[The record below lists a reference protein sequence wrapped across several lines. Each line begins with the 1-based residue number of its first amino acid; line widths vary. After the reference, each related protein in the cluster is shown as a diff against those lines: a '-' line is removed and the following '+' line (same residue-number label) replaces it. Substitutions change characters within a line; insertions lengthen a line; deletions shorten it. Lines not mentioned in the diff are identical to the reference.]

1 MNPVRIL
8 VVEDEGA
15 VGRDIQ
21 NTLIRCGYSV
31 AGIARTGLEA
41 LEIVRRVDPDLVI
54 MDIRLSGA
62 MDGIETAERIRSS
75 FGKPIIYLTALADED
90 TIARAS
96 RTEPEGYL
104 IKPFNER
111 ELQSTVEIAVSRSR
125 SREELEDREE
135 QFMSTLRSMADG
147 VIATDIVGNVTFMNP
162 VAESITGWALADARN
177 KLLQEIFAIS
187 DGSGRKAPTFA
198 PRSRSSDQQQ
208 GRRVMLMTRDGRSV
222 QVEDNSAPLKDSHG
236 SLVGLVVVFRLCDG
250 DGSDINETNEA
261 ESLKGIVEGIADP
274 IVAFDRH
281 WKITFANHRAVEQF
295 GRSQEGLIGSG
306 FWELLPEGVREENF
320 HDASRALAR
329 KERCGFEFYYDRNR
343 RWFEASVYPFGEG
356 LLVLMR
362 DVTERIEQQETAS
375 RIEKLECLGLLARGF
390 AHDFNNILT
399 VMLGNLSLAEMKLPE
414 GISGRRELEQARAAT
429 LRAQN
434 RVYQLLTFAKG
445 GAPIRQRLDLKR
457 LVSELQEDMERNP
470 QINYEFEVANDLR
483 MIDADSGQLRRV
495 IENLLRNS
503 EEAMPEGGHLKLR
516 FANAPSGSLA
526 RKNLPASMELEDGAD
541 YVILE
546 VQDNGHGI
554 DGDVVDKIFE
564 PYFST
569 RGEAN
574 ATGIGLT
581 VCESIVRAHNGGIAC
596 QSIKDKGT
604 RVLVAFPAPEELGTE
619 TLTGVSQ
626 QQLSGKERFS
636 RPRIIVLE
644 DEPLIRKLLV
654 ANLEQEGFEVVETED
669 GVDTA
674 ARYIE
679 SYHQGNPFDLVIAD
693 LSIPNGVGG
702 AKAIEEIMRIDPG
715 VKAIVSSGYSDDPI
729 MANPGDFGF
738 SGVLPKP
745 YQPKQLLGLVR
756 SVLAA

>member
-1 MNPVRIL
+1 MSPVRIL

-21 NTLIRCGYSV
+21 NTLVRCGYSV
-31 AGIARTGLEA
+31 ADIARTGSEA

-54 MDIRLSGA
+54 MDIRLSGS
-62 MDGIETAERIRSS
+62 MDGIEAAERIRSLY
-75 FGKPIIYLTALADED
+75 GKPIIYLTALADED
-90 TIARAS
+90 TMARAS

-104 IKPFNER
+104 LKPFNES
-111 ELQSTVEIAVSRSR
+111 ELQSTVEIAISRSR
-125 SREELEDREE
+125 SRKALADREE

-162 VAESITGWALADARN
+162 VAESITGWGFAEARS
-177 KLLQEIFAIS
+177 KVLQEVFAIS
-187 DGSGRKAPTFA
+187 DDAGRKAPPLA
-198 PRSRSSDQQQ
+198 PRPRPSGRHL
-208 GRRVMLMTRDGRSV
+208 GRRVMLLTKDGRRV

-236 SLVGLVVVFRLCDG
+236 SLVGLVVVFRRCESAG
-250 DGSDINETNEA
+250 DWRSDTNEG
-261 ESLKGIVEGIADP
+261 ESLRGIVEGIADP

-281 WKITFANHRAVEQF
+281 WKITFANHRAAKQF
-295 GRSQEGLIGSG
+295 GRSQDGLIGSA

-320 HDASRALAR
+320 HDTSRALAR
-329 KERCGFEFYYDRNR
+329 KERCSFEFYQDSSR
-343 RWFEASVYPFGEG
+343 RWFEANIYPFGEG

-414 GISGRRELEQARAAT
+414 GIAGRIELEQARAAT

-434 RVYQLLTFAKG
+434 RVHQLLTFAKG
-445 GAPIRQRLDLKR
+445 GAPIRQRMDLQR
-457 LVSELQEDMERNP
+457 AMTEVEEDMERNP
-470 QINYEFEVANDLR
+470 RIEYRFKIAADLWQ
-483 MIDADSGQLRRV
+483 IDADSGQLRRV

-503 EEAMPEGGHLKLR
+503 EEAMVRGGRLTVR
-516 FANAPSGSLA
+516 FENAPSGSVL
-526 RKNLPASMELEDGAD
+526 RENLPASMELEDGAD
-541 YVILE
+541 YVVLQ
-546 VQDNGHGI
+546 VKDNGHGI
-554 DGDVVDKIFE
+554 DEDLLDKIFE

-569 RGEAN
+569 RGDAN

-581 VCESIVRAHNGGIAC
+581 VCDSIVRAHNGGICC
-596 QSIKDKGT
+596 QSIKGEGT
-604 RVLVAFPAPEELGTE
+604 KVVVAFPAPVDRSPDTFHPDTKPAGNTA
-619 TLTGVSQ
+619 
-626 QQLSGKERFS
+626 RFT
-636 RPRIIVLE
+636 RPRILVLE
-644 DEPLIRKLLV
+644 DEPLIRQLLV

-669 GVDTA
+669 GVETA

-679 SYHQGNPFDLVIAD
+679 SYDRGDPFDLVIAD

-702 AKAIEEIMRIDPG
+702 AKAIEEIMQIDPG
-715 VKAIVSSGYSDDPI
+715 VKAIVSSGYSDDPV
-729 MANPGDFGF
+729 MAEPGTFGF

-745 YQPKQLLGLVR
+745 YQPKQLLSLVQR
-756 SVLAA
+756 ILAI

>member
-1 MNPVRIL
+1 MNSVRIL

-15 VGRDIQ
+15 VGRDIR

-31 AGIARTGLEA
+31 ADIARTGSEA

-62 MDGIETAERIRSS
+62 MDGIEAAERIRSS
-75 FGKPIIYLTALADED
+75 YGKPIIYLTALADED

-104 IKPFNER
+104 LKPFNER
-111 ELQSTVEIAVSRSR
+111 ELQSTVEIAISRSR
-125 SREELEDREE
+125 SREALEEREE
-135 QFMSTLRSMADG
+135 QFMSTLRSMADA

-162 VAESITGWALADARN
+162 VAESITGWSFADARN
-177 KLLQEIFAIS
+177 KVLQEIFDIS
-187 DGSGRKAPTFA
+187 DGSGRKAPTFV
-198 PRSRSSDQQQ
+198 PRVRSSDQQQ
-208 GRRVMLMTRDGRSV
+208 ARRVMLMTRDGRRV

-236 SLVGLVVVFRLCDG
+236 SLVGLVVVFRLCEG
-250 DGSDINETNEA
+250 DGINESNEA
-261 ESLKGIVEGIADP
+261 DSLKGIVEGIADP
-274 IVAFDRH
+274 IVAFDRN
-281 WKITFANHRAVEQF
+281 WSITFANQRAVEQF
-295 GRSQEGLIGSG
+295 ADSQDGLIGSD
-306 FWELLPEGVREENF
+306 FWKLLPERVREENF

-329 KERCGFEFYYDRNR
+329 KERCSFEFHQDRNR

-362 DVTERIEQQETAS
+362 DVTDRIEQQETAS

-414 GISGRRELEQARAAT
+414 GIAGRRELEQARAAT

-457 LVSELQEDMERNP
+457 LVRDLQEDMERNP
-470 QINYEFEVANDLR
+470 RIGYEFEIADDLR
-483 MIDADSGQLRRV
+483 KIDADSGQLRRV
-495 IENLLRNS
+495 IENLLRNA
-503 EEAMPEGGHLKLR
+503 EESMPEGGRLKLR
-516 FANAPSGSLA
+516 FVNAPSGSLL
-526 RKNLPASMELEDGAD
+526 RKNLPVSMELEDGAD
-541 YVILE
+541 YVVME
-546 VQDNGHGI
+546 VKDNGHGI
-554 DGDVVDKIFE
+554 DGDIIDKVFE

-581 VCESIVRAHNGGIAC
+581 VCDSIVRAHNGGIVC
-596 QSIKDKGT
+596 QSVKNEGT
-604 RVLVAFPAPEELGTE
+604 RVLVAFPAPAELGPEVSSGESKTE
-619 TLTGVSQ
+619 I
-626 QQLSGKERFS
+626 SGHEGHQ
-636 RPRIIVLE
+636 RPRIMVLE
-644 DEPLIRKLLV
+644 DEPLIRQLLV
-654 ANLEQEGFEVVETED
+654 ANLEQEGFEVFETED
-669 GVDTA
+669 GVETVKH
-674 ARYIE
+674 YIE

-702 AKAIEEIMRIDPG
+702 AKAIEDIMQIDPG
-715 VKAIVSSGYSDDPI
+715 VKAIVSSGYSDDPV
-729 MANPGDFGF
+729 MANPGNFGF

-745 YQPKQLLGLVR
+745 YQPKQLLSLVR
-756 SVLAA
+756 RVLAV